1 MFLLQCCYFANH
13 CTYCFVL
20 CSCCHRLH
28 RILPDVREKEDLLKV
43 CLNLDIYTGQ
53 NLDLNLAVKMALAM
67 ASASVVWI
75 SAGPISGFWW
85 NNFCDL
91 QGAWHLYIPFFW
103 QANKVWSSEE
113 ECPQHSFLM
122 GKKQKQQQGPAEHTA
137 NQNKVKY
144 YPRVT
149 ALRIFKS

>member
-28 RILPDVREKEDLLKV
+28 RILPDVREKEDSLKV

-67 ASASVVWI
+67 ASALVV
-75 SAGPISGFWW
+75 
-85 NNFCDL
+85 
-91 QGAWHLYIPFFW
+91 
-103 QANKVWSSEE
+103 
-113 ECPQHSFLM
+113 
-122 GKKQKQQQGPAEHTA
+122 
-137 NQNKVKY
+137 
-144 YPRVT
+144 
-149 ALRIFKS
+149 